1 MKKLL
6 ALFLVLVLV
15 FPILG
20 CQSGTGSA
28 ETTEVEPEQTEATG
42 ERRTLTVANWQGYG
56 SDAEYAVKPFEEK
69 YNCKVV
75 HQYFDS
81 EEALLNML
89 RTGGLGEIDV
99 VLPNMAYVATGKREN
114 LFSPLDKTK
123 LENFGDLKENIREL
137 PTSLMKM
144 APCWEAHGTRLQSGC
159 CIRADFLG
167 QLSGIRPIK
176 AKLPISMTISR
187 LS

>member
-6 ALFLVLVLV
+6 AFFLVLVLV

-20 CQSGTGSA
+20 CQSDSGSA
-28 ETTEVEPEQTEATG
+28 ETTGAEPEQTEQPETTVVEPEQTEQPR
-42 ERRTLTVANWQGYG
+42 ERTLTVANWQGYG

-89 RTGGLGEIDV
+89 RTRPGR
-99 VLPNMAYVATGKREN
+99 NR
-114 LFSPLDKTK
+114 
-123 LENFGDLKENIREL
+123 
-137 PTSLMKM
+137 
-144 APCWEAHGTRLQSGC
+144 C
-159 CIRADFLG
+159 CLA
-167 QLSGIRPIK
+167 
-176 AKLPISMTISR
+176 
-187 LS
+187 